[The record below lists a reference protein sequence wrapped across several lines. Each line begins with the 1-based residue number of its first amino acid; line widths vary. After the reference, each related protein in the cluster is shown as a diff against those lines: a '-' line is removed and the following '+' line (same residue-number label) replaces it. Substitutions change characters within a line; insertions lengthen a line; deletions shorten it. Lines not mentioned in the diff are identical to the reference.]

1 MKNLIK
7 RWKAETPTF
16 WKKVQKVGI
25 GVGAIGGVIVSLPIA
40 LPAALITI
48 GGYMVAVGSVTAV
61 LSKLTVVDAT
71 ALENAVNDQIT
82 DSVTQANL

>member
-1 MKNLIK
+1 MESWNTNLL
-7 RWKAETPTF
+7 E
-16 WKKVQKVGI
+16 KVQKVGI

-82 DSVTQANL
+82 DSVTQTNL